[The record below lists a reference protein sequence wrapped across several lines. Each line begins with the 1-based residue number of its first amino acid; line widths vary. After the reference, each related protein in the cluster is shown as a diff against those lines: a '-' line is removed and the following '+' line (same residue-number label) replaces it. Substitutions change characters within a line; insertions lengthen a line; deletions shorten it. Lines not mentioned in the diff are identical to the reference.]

1 MLLKSQQLKSTKFF
15 IPDHDHT
22 NPYFK
27 NVRVNSCSKILVK
40 NGQSLAIPYKIVNSK
55 GKRLNHFLHYPQN
68 VKNNFKSS
76 YQQDYSLK
84 RSMHVGMGRKP
95 LVPYDPL
102 SYRNRLPIDD
112 FVINQ
117 QRKNEFVL
125 GKPDMI
131 NRKRWVSTSKDSYK
145 KPKELPISNGGIIS
159 DITKRVQR
167 RLESII

>member
-1 MLLKSQQLKSTKFF
+1 MLSKSVQLNPTRYFL
-15 IPDHDHT
+15 PDVAHT
-22 NPYFK
+22 NPFFK
-27 NVRVNSCSKILVK
+27 NAKVGSCSKVLVK
-40 NGQSLAIPYKIVNSK
+40 NGQALAVSFSIRNSK
-55 GKRLNHFLHYPQN
+55 GRRLNHFRYYSS
-68 VKNNFKSS
+68 VGKNDFKSS

-159 DITKRVQR
+159 DITKRVHR

>member
-1 MLLKSQQLKSTKFF
+1 MLLKSHQLNPTKYF

-22 NPYFK
+22 APYFK

-40 NGQSLAIPYKIVNSK
+40 NGQSMAIPYRIVNSK
-55 GKRLNHFLHYPQN
+55 GKRLNHFLYYSKIG
-68 VKNNFKSS
+68 KNNFKSS
-76 YQQDYSLK
+76 YQLDYCLK

-117 QRKNEFVL
+117 QRKNEFIL
-125 GKPDMI
+125 GNPDMV

-145 KPKELPISNGGIIS
+145 IPKELPISNDGIIS
-159 DITKRVQR
+159 DITKRVHR
-167 RLESII
+167 SLESIL